1 MKIFQGMDK
10 RNLAFFSISFGM
22 VLVTILLMLI
32 GALDGIELRA
42 LDALYL
48 LRGATPPSP
57 EIIIIAVDEK
67 SKRGFGKAWGPDWRG
82 YHPKLIDNLIQG
94 GVKVVAFDMYF
105 DIPSDGFDEGFAEA
119 VLQAGN
125 IVIGEK
131 GYRETIPTLLEAVGG
146 YGYTSYIKENGFVRR
161 VKVFEKTKTSLGESS
176 RISGVKLYPSFA
188 LQVVATSFNY
198 RIESLRYERGEASI
212 GPYHIPTDKNGF
224 MMINFPGESGSFQ
237 TFSYYDVYNAQDGL
251 IGDKNKTPL
260 EIFKDKVV
268 LVGLTLDDAKDFLPT
283 PFDDRMP
290 GVEVNAS
297 AINTILKG
305 DHLVS
310 AGVGVNILVILLIC
324 LGATFTQIRFA
335 RSFRLLSIII
345 LAAFIL
351 ALSVL
356 LFNGAGIWIK
366 MVYPIFAA
374 ILTYGGITAYRNLIV
389 RKELDRSV
397 GISERMRR
405 RLMSDRNFRGEGVR
419 KRVTILES
427 DIRGSTEFTRNHSP
441 EEVRNTINEYLAT
454 MEKVIT
460 KNGGYINKYIGDAI
474 FAVFGYPMDYTD
486 HAERAVRA
494 ALEMQESLNELIV
507 KWEEQGKEPFRRI
520 GVGIETGDVI
530 MSQMGGGSRVQIDV
544 VGDTANLAARLEG
557 LTKEYGRPL
566 VIGEDTYKEAR
577 SLVSSMAN
585 ERIEDLDIRGFGNKT
600 VFKVGR
606 YKDDEATG

>member
-10 RNLAFFSISFGM
+10 RNLAYFSIGLGM

-48 LRGATPPSP
+48 MRGATQPSP
-57 EIIIIAVDEK
+57 EIMIIAVDDK

-105 DIPSDGFDEGFAEA
+105 DIPSEGFDEGFAEA
-119 VLQAGN
+119 ALKAGN

-131 GYRETIPTLLEAVGG
+131 GYQETIPTLLDAVSG

-161 VKVFEKTKTSLGESS
+161 VKVFEKAKTSLGGSS

-198 RIESLRYERGEASI
+198 RLESLRYKRGEASI
-212 GPYHIPTDKNGF
+212 GPYHIPTDKDGF
-224 MMINFPGESGSFQ
+224 MMINYPGEGGSFQ
-237 TFSYYDVYNAQDGL
+237 TFSYYDVYNAENGL
-251 IGDKNKTPL
+251 MGDRDRTPL

-305 DHLVS
+305 EHIVS
-310 AGVGVNILVILLIC
+310 AGLGVNILAILLIC
-324 LGATFTQIRFA
+324 TAATFTQIRFA
-335 RSFRLLSIII
+335 RSLRLISIIV

-351 ALSVL
+351 VLAVL
-356 LFNGAGIWIK
+356 LFNGGGIWLK
-366 MVYPIFAA
+366 MVYPVFAV
-374 ILTYGGITAYRNLIV
+374 ILTYVGITAYRNLTV

-405 RLMSDRNFRGEGVR
+405 RLMADKDFRGEGIR

-427 DIRGSTEFTRNHSP
+427 DIRGSTDFTRNNAP
-441 EEVRNTINEYLAT
+441 EEVRNTINEYLAA

-460 KNGGYINKYIGDAI
+460 QNGGYINKYIGDAI

-494 ALEMQESLNELIV
+494 ALEMQESLNRLIA
-507 KWEEQGKEPFRRI
+507 KWEEQGREPFRRI

-544 VGDTANLAARLEG
+544 VGDTANLAARLEE
-557 LTKEYGRPL
+557 LTKEYGRPV
-566 VIGEDTYKEAR
+566 VIGEDTYREAR
-577 SLVSSMAN
+577 SLVNSMDN
-585 ERIEDLDIRGFGNKT
+585 ERVEDLDIRGFGVKT
-600 VFKVGR
+600 VFKIGR
-606 YKDDEATG
+606 YNDDEDSG